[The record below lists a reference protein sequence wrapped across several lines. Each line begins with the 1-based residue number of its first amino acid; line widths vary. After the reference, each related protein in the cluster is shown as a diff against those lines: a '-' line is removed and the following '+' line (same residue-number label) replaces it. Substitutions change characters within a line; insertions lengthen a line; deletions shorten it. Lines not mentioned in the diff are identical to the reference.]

1 MSGCGVRRW
10 LVPWAWLKQGEAC
23 CWPVVI
29 SAGWCVLWLAAAS
42 WLFRDF
48 CLNLVSSWYPAPFQ
62 TPQLNYRR
70 GATKLTGPSE
80 LLVVNSPIMLSI
92 LLYLLLI
99 WGSGSTSQ
107 LALILEHALAPSLV
121 SISGPKGAPVRGSGS
136 SVGLLL
142 EKGLPCL

>member
-1 MSGCGVRRW
+1 MCLVIGCCFLAFQGLLVKLGV
-10 LVPWAWLKQGEAC
+10 
-23 CWPVVI
+23 
-29 SAGWCVLWLAAAS
+29 
-42 WLFRDF
+42 F
-48 CLNLVSSWYPAPFQ
+48 WYPAPFQ

-80 LLVVNSPIMLSI
+80 LLVANSPIMLSI

-121 SISGPKGAPVRGSGS
+121 SISGPKSAPVRGSGS